1 MKTRSIHSLIFGICA
16 TALSLAPAYGA
27 DLIIGARPAPPKGAG
42 PGELVTW
49 QSGSDETDRVPFGE
63 AGTPAGNSF
72 YAAFDPVNQ
81 RVYVPTAAG
90 RTDIFDA
97 SSMNLAGSMTSIRGG
112 RVAGV
117 SPDGSVLLVISGKQ
131 AAGYSTSSRK
141 QLFTVP
147 AGGNA
152 VAFDEQ
158 GRYAYVGGNRDDAIK
173 RIDIAQGKI
182 SGEFPVAHSGDL
194 IRVHNK
200 LYSADMKTGVMS
212 VVDLNSGK
220 VTEIKTPEVDP
231 QFDYQHIG
239 AAHAGFMQLA
249 ADPSHHRVYAAGFSG
264 HILVFDSDAARYLGE
279 IEVDAGPRG
288 GPDKLSGLAVFDG
301 GDKALVTVEN
311 LDTAVVVDLESK
323 KITRQLNDSGSNRW
337 VVLGNRR

>member
-1 MKTRSIHSLIFGICA
+1 M
-16 TALSLAPAYGA
+16 
-27 DLIIGARPAPPKGAG
+27 
-42 PGELVTW
+42 
-49 QSGSDETDRVPFGE
+49 
-63 AGTPAGNSF
+63 
-72 YAAFDPVNQ
+72 NQ

-97 SSMNLAGSMTSIRGG
+97 SGLNRVGSMTSIRGG
-112 RVAGV
+112 RVARV
-117 SPDGSVLLVISGKQ
+117 SPDGSVLLVVSGKQ
-131 AAGYSTSSRK
+131 TAGYSTGSRK

-158 GRYAYVGGNRDDAIK
+158 RQYAYVGGNRDDSIK
-173 RIDIAQGKI
+173 RIDIAQGKV
-182 SGEFPVAHSGDL
+182 SGEFPVARSGDL
-194 IRVHNK
+194 IRVHDK

-231 QFDYQHIG
+231 QFDYKHIG
-239 AAHAGFMQLA
+239 AAHEGFMQLA
-249 ADPSHHRVYAAGFSG
+249 ADPRRHRVYAAGFSG

-279 IEVDAGPRG
+279 IKVDAGPTG
-288 GPDKLSGLAVFDG
+288 GPDKLSGLALFDG
-301 GDKALVTVEN
+301 GDKALATVEN

-323 KITRQLNDSGSNRW
+323 KITRTLTDAGSNRW
-337 VVLGNRR
+337 VVLGGRQ